1 MAQAM
6 KTAQAKK
13 TTLRPLHDRVLVK
26 RLEEQD
32 AKHGSLIIPDTAKE
46 KPQEGQVVA
55 VGTGKVN
62 DDGKNFPLAVKE
74 GDRILFGKYSG
85 RSEEHTSELQSLTNL
100 VCRLLLEKK
109 KP

>member
-26 RLEEQD
+26 RLEEQE
-32 AKHGSLIIPDTAKE
+32 AKHGHLIIPDTANE

-55 VGTGKVN
+55 VGTGTVN
-62 DDGKNFPLAVKE
+62 DDGKNFPLAVQE
-74 GDRILFGKYSG
+74 GDRILFGRHSG
-85 RSEEHTSELQSLTNL
+85 RDVKLDGVAHRIMKEEG
-100 VCRLLLEKK
+100 V
-109 KP
+109 